1 MDDIAYAA
9 HAFTG
14 GGDSGMWGETQVEGM
29 HNLTS
34 CQNVNFADMMSVSLS
49 LSLWPPSLSSFS
61 PCSISAHL
69 EFINHTTDGDGGVAY
84 LRLTRRT
91 HFLNMATRQL
101 WWR

>member
-9 HAFTG
+9 HAFRGEG
-14 GGDSGMWGETQVEGM
+14 GSGMWGRTQVEGM

-49 LSLWPPSLSSFS
+49 LSLWPPSLLSFS

-69 EFINHTTDGDGGVAY
+69 EFINHTTDG
-84 LRLTRRT
+84 RRRC
-91 HFLNMATRQL
+91 LP
-101 WWR
+101 